1 MDAVAFLRAERVM
14 TGRRPALG
22 FISDPSDSRHGT
34 VNGYNNLMCRC
45 PRCKAAGAELNRRMK
60 QRRYEQGAPT
70 RLHGTVN
77 GYCNYGCRCAPCKA
91 AYSAEN
97 RVEVDTRK
105 HSPAVVAEVH
115 RLFEGGAQVA
125 QIAARL
131 GLSDQCVYRILRKA
145 GLSPVAR
152 RRARVL
158 AMYFMYGSGLS
169 VAEVAKS
176 YGETDRQVRD
186 GFHRAGLP
194 LRKRPPRVR
203 APKTYG
209 PPRHIDA
216 LVVSNRARTAAVA
229 PEHVQRSIHALR
241 RLKASPPRTRGR
253 RDGWLRQ
260 VNALDARVD
269 NPESSLS
276 EIAAALGLTKD
287 AYWKLLQRGWTAADR
302 LSESRLAS

>member
-1 MDAVAFLRAERVM
+1 M

-22 FISDPSDSRHGT
+22 FLSDPSDSRHGT
-34 VNGYNNLMCRC
+34 VNGYCNLKCRC

-70 RLHGTVN
+70 HLHGTVN
-77 GYCNYGCRCAPCKA
+77 GYSNYGCRCAPCKA
-91 AYSAEN
+91 AYSAEK

-115 RLFEGGAQVA
+115 RLFEGGTQVTH
-125 QIAARL
+125 IAARL
-131 GLSDQCVYRILRKA
+131 GMSDQCVYRILRKA

-152 RRARVL
+152 RRSRIL

-169 VAEVAKS
+169 IAEVAKS
-176 YGETDRQVRD
+176 YGETDRHVRD
-186 GFHRAGLP
+186 GFYRAGLP
-194 LRKRPPRVR
+194 LRKRPPRPVR
-203 APKTYG
+203 APKPYG
-209 PPRHIDA
+209 PPRNIDA

-241 RLKASPPRTRGR
+241 RLKASAPRTRVR
-253 RDGWLRQ
+253 LDGWLRQ
-260 VNALDARVD
+260 VRALDARVD

-276 EIAAALGLTKD
+276 EIAASLGLTKD
-287 AYWKLLQRGWTAADR
+287 AYFALLKRGWSAADR